1 MDSEY
6 KRNLTFIDVF
16 FVGLGYIVGAGI
28 YSLLNI
34 TTKHGGN
41 YTWLSF
47 IIGGFISLM
56 TAFSYYDLSKL
67 DILET
72 DSLEYTYITKTF
84 SKNPVFKILVASVI
98 ILLGITTSS
107 TLTIAF
113 SNLIHT
119 FFNKQILYQL
129 IIFIVIFIVTL
140 INIYDIKFTT
150 QINMG
155 ISIVESSTLVLLILF
170 SIPYWKVN
178 NILGPI
184 NLTGVLYGAFLTIFA
199 YAGFESVPKLT
210 RKTINPRVNI
220 PSGLMYSLIITIIL
234 YVFTSISTNSVL
246 GANKTASLVNPLSH
260 TFKKLI
266 GNNSKLLVDAITL
279 FSVFNTAML
288 TLLFTSSQLNEFA
301 RDDDI
306 KDFMPVNFKYINKH
320 TRTPIYAILF
330 ASILT
335 LIICLFTNID
345 NITHITS
352 KILFILF
359 VFINLSAIIM
369 KYQNILQV
377 PNTRYIY
384 YTVGLISSFLMILY
398 N

>member
-1 MDSEY
+1 
-6 KRNLTFIDVF
+6 
-16 FVGLGYIVGAGI
+16 
-28 YSLLNI
+28 
-34 TTKHGGN
+34 
-41 YTWLSF
+41 
-47 IIGGFISLM
+47 
-56 TAFSYYDLSKL
+56 
-67 DILET
+67 
-72 DSLEYTYITKTF
+72 
-84 SKNPVFKILVASVI
+84 
-98 ILLGITTSS
+98 
-107 TLTIAF
+107 
-113 SNLIHT
+113 
-119 FFNKQILYQL
+119 
-129 IIFIVIFIVTL
+129 
-140 INIYDIKFTT
+140 
-150 QINMG
+150 
-155 ISIVESSTLVLLILF
+155 
-170 SIPYWKVN
+170 
-178 NILGPI
+178 
-184 NLTGVLYGAFLTIFA
+184 
-199 YAGFESVPKLT
+199 
-210 RKTINPRVNI
+210 
-220 PSGLMYSLIITIIL
+220 
-234 YVFTSISTNSVL
+234 
-246 GANKTASLVNPLSH
+246 
-260 TFKKLI
+260 
-266 GNNSKLLVDAITL
+266 
-279 FSVFNTAML
+279 ML